1 MDIIAQTVP
10 LDSVLWN
17 PALYQLWCSIMLF
30 LVAAAFFVAVA
41 LDSRR
46 NRR

>member
-41 LDSRR
+41 RDSRR
-46 NRR
+46 RR